1 MSMKNAKLYIFTT
14 KKYTFLDYYK
24 LPIFSTLQ
32 PLFSG
37 YIMVLESKLLS
48 IANLIKVQK

>member
-14 KKYTFLDYYK
+14 KKYTFSDCEK
-24 LPIFSTLQ
+24 LPIFFTLQ

-37 YIMVLESKLLS
+37 YIMVSESKLLS
-48 IANLIKVQK
+48 IANLIKVHK